1 MQSGKENHGMSNYS
15 DNKAA
20 IDAFRKQ
27 LKAEIDDISELDARI
42 LTMATADGLNDIK
55 SNTPVDT
62 GFLRKSWRK
71 SPTVKSSK
79 GVSTSITNNAD
90 YALYVN
96 YGHRIVN
103 KKGETVGFVKGLYML
118 EKAKSRIEK
127 NIRRLFE
134 EEVRKIK
141 SKYDS

>member
-1 MQSGKENHGMSNYS
+1 MSNYS

-27 LKAEIDDISELDARI
+27 LKTELNDISEIDAKI

-55 SNTPVDT
+55 SNTPFVT

-71 SPTVKSSK
+71 SPTVKSAK
-79 GVSTSITNNAD
+79 GVGTSITNNAD
-90 YALYVN
+90 YATYVN

-118 EKAKSRIEK
+118 ENAKDRIEK

-141 SKYDS
+141 LKYDS

>member
-1 MQSGKENHGMSNYS
+1 MSNYS

-27 LKAEIDDISELDARI
+27 LKTELNDISEIDAKI

-55 SNTPVDT
+55 SNTPVVT

-71 SPTVKSSK
+71 SPTVKSAK

-103 KKGETVGFVKGLYML
+103 RKGETVGFVKGLYML
-118 EKAKSRIEK
+118 ENAKDRIEK
-127 NIRRLFE
+127 NLRKLFE

-141 SKYDS
+141 AKYDS

>member
-1 MQSGKENHGMSNYS
+1 MSNYS

-27 LKAEIDDISELDARI
+27 LKTELNDISEIDAKI

-55 SNTPVDT
+55 SNTPVVT

-71 SPTVKSSK
+71 SPTVKSAK
-79 GVSTSITNNAD
+79 GVRTSITNNAD

-103 KKGETVGFVKGLYML
+103 RKGETVGFVKGLYTL
-118 EKAKSRIEK
+118 ENAKDRIEK
-127 NIRRLFE
+127 NLRKLFE

-141 SKYDS
+141 AKYDS

>member
-1 MQSGKENHGMSNYS
+1 MSNYT

-27 LKAEIDDISELDARI
+27 LKAELKDISEIDKKI
-42 LTMATADGLNDIK
+42 LTEATADGLNDIK
-55 SNTPVDT
+55 ANTPVDT
-62 GFLRKSWRK
+62 GFLRRSWRK
-71 SPTVKSSK
+71 SPTVKSAK
-79 GVSTSITNNAD
+79 GVGTSITNNAD
-90 YALYVN
+90 YATYVN

-118 EKAKSRIEK
+118 ENAKDRIEK